1 MLALTILSVLLGC
14 AKNAQQNVCRP
25 NDLGRCIIEDV
36 DVVDN
41 RHVDDSD
48 IEGRIA
54 TTETSHLLGGIFK
67 EVPVLSILDVASV
80 EYERFDRFVLERD
93 LARVERYYKARG
105 YYEAHVRA
113 GRVTRRADGRVR
125 IEIAVDEGT
134 PVKIGRIDLEW
145 RDWALSRSSD
155 PDETDA
161 LREATKLVTDAKNN
175 LALGDLFEEEKY
187 EATKKLILRA
197 MTDHGFAYANVEG
210 KAYVDLPRHE
220 VQIVFT
226 IELGPYCRFGDV
238 SIVGLG
244 ELPEAPIRNAIGISK
259 GDEFSTDAMDEA
271 EIALADLGVFG
282 AVDVQPQ
289 LTAPDAPK
297 NPVVPVVFEVQ
308 PSAMRAV
315 KLGVGAEIGSIVEA
329 HLLGGWE
336 NRNFLGGLR
345 RFSVEARPGLVLY
358 PLTIDKV
365 FSEQPDQV
373 LPQLRLRF
381 ELRQPV
387 PFDTR
392 TSARLSGE
400 FNLYSLWQGGDDRPD
415 LVFGYL
421 PGYRTYS
428 GTFGFDRSFLKS
440 RVHVGLFYNIELND
454 PFSYNSVALPAGYQ
468 TLLIPSLQAI
478 GSLDLRENAQGEPD
492 AVNPNRGIY
501 IKTDLQLAGH
511 FLGGDADDIR
521 ISPEFRG
528 YVPISKKVTL
538 AFRAATGFI
547 LPTNYAK
554 ECSPPYLAPCTPR
567 DIQILELRGFFSGGA
582 NSNRGYNYRG
592 VGPHLDLSK
601 SLLPLGESTAGF
613 AEGESV
619 PIGGLTLW
627 EASAEL
633 RFPIAGALGG
643 AFFLDGS
650 DVSPESGIRML
661 RFTRPHLSAGLG
673 LRYATPVGPARLDV
687 GYRIPYAQVL
697 GASSAKDFPEGEG
710 DPGNFAGLPIAVSL
724 GIGEAF

>member
-1 MLALTILSVLLGC
+1 MIALTILSVLLGC
-14 AKNAQQNVCRP
+14 ASNVQRNVCRP

-41 RHVDDSD
+41 RHVGDSD
-48 IEGRIA
+48 TEGRIA

-67 EVPVLSILDVASV
+67 EVPVLSILDAASV
-80 EYERFDRFVLERD
+80 DYERFDRFVLERD

-113 GRVTRRADGRVR
+113 SRVTRRSDGRVR
-125 IEIAVDEGT
+125 VEIAVDEGT

-161 LREATKLVTDAKNN
+161 LREATKLVTDGKNN
-175 LALGDLFEEEKY
+175 LAIGDLFEEEKY

-220 VQIVFT
+220 AQLVFT

-244 ELPEAPIRNAIGISK
+244 ELPEAPIRNALGISK
-259 GDEFSTDAMDEA
+259 GDEFSTDAMDAA
-271 EIALADLGVFG
+271 EIALADFGVFG
-282 AVDVQPQ
+282 AVDVQPEFA
-289 LTAPDAPK
+289 APDAPK

-308 PSAMRAV
+308 PSALRAV
-315 KLGVGAEIGSIVEA
+315 KLGVGAEIGSIVEG
-329 HLLGGWE
+329 HLVGGWE

-345 RFSVEARPGLVLY
+345 RFSVEARPGVVLY
-358 PLTIDKV
+358 PLSIGTLL
-365 FSEQPDQV
+365 SELPDQV

-400 FNLYSLWQGGDDRPD
+400 FNLYSPPQGEVVPD
-415 LVFGYL
+415 FVL
-421 PGYRTYS
+421 GYRTYS

-440 RVHVGLFYNIELND
+440 KVHAGLFSNVELND
-454 PFSYNSVALPAGYQ
+454 PFSYNDVKLPTGYR
-468 TLLIPSLQAI
+468 TLLIPSLQAV
-478 GSLDLRENAQGEPD
+478 GSLDLRKNAQDEPD
-492 AVNPNRGIY
+492 TINPNKGIY
-501 IKTDLQLAGH
+501 VKADLQLAGH

-547 LPTNYAK
+547 LKSNY
-554 ECSPPYLAPCTPR
+554 PR
-567 DIQILELRGFFSGGA
+567 DCSALGDQDDRSACEASNVQILELRGFFSGGA

-592 VGPHLDLSK
+592 VGPHRDLSE
-601 SLLPLGESTAGF
+601 LLFLLGGNSVAY

-633 RFPIAGALGG
+633 RFPIAGELGG

-650 DVSPESGIRML
+650 DVSSDIGQL
-661 RFTRPHLSAGLG
+661 SFTRPHLSAGFG

-687 GYRIPYAQVL
+687 GYRIRCAQVL
-697 GASSAKDFPEGEG
+697 GFCSTEDFPEGEG

-724 GIGEAF
+724 AIGEAF